1 MGDIY
6 SPGPWGFS
14 GVDPKT
20 IDELNPKMP
29 FCVEEIRQEGFGENH
44 GMAAYGSQGPWHPSR
59 GFPDSN
65 TVGGEYSR
73 EKARRVG
80 PHGPPLT

>member
-44 GMAAYGSQGPWHPSR
+44 GMAAYGSQGPWHPK
-59 GFPDSN
+59 GMDD
-65 TVGGEYSR
+65 
-73 EKARRVG
+73 
-80 PHGPPLT
+80 